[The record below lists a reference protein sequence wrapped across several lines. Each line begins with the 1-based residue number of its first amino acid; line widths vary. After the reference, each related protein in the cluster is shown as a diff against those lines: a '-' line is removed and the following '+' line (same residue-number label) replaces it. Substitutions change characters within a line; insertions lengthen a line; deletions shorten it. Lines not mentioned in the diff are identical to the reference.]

1 MKNLIIGIDTGGTFT
16 DFILLSN
23 GEIVVHKVL
32 STPDNPARALLEG
45 LGALVKD
52 SETVSVTYGTTVA
65 TNALL
70 ERKGATV
77 AFVTTK
83 GFEDLIEIGRQNRPE
98 LYDLEPRKPIPLV
111 PRSLRIGVTERVL
124 ADGRVLNPLSRKEVL
139 RIKSWIQKRAVDSL
153 AIGFLHSYRNPRHE
167 KIALRELQS
176 LGLPVSLSHSIL
188 PEYREYERFS
198 TTVVNAYVTPVI
210 ARHMMELHRAL
221 KGNVIR
227 RESSL
232 RVMQSN
238 GGAMTLRGASEHPVR
253 TLLSGPAGGVVA
265 AHELATRSGVKK
277 IISVDMGG
285 TSTDVCLV
293 NGEIPLTPEKLVA
306 GVPVK
311 VPMVDIHTV
320 GAGGGSIAR
329 LDEGGALK
337 VGPES
342 AGADP
347 GPVCYGRGGELTV
360 TDANLFLGRLC
371 EDRFLGGRMK
381 LDVVRTTKKIN
392 EFARTVKLKPLALA
406 WGIIQV
412 VNSNMERAIRVV
424 SVERGLDPREFT
436 LVAFGGAGGLH
447 AAELAEGLGISH
459 VVIPMRPGLLSAW
472 GMAVSPLVKDFSLS
486 VLEPN
491 AKFKEIEKKFSA
503 LIALGLKEV
512 GREGLKENASKVFLS
527 VDMRYTGQAYEINL
541 PWDRTFRRRFH
552 QLHEAR
558 FGHCDVSKEVEV
570 VTLRVRIQGHR
581 MVKDPRPLSL
591 KKGNGKQAFLGQ
603 RNVNFETRLLRCST
617 YERERLNPGNRIQG
631 PAVIYEFSS
640 TVVVPPVWQARVDR
654 YSNLDLLRI

>member
-1 MKNLIIGIDTGGTFT
+1 MGFILGIDTGGTFT
-16 DFILLSN
+16 DFIFLSN
-23 GEIVVHKVL
+23 GEVLVHKVL
-32 STPDNPARALLEG
+32 STPDNPARAILEG
-45 LGALVKD
+45 LRAMIKG

-70 ERKGATV
+70 ERKGARV
-77 AFVTTK
+77 AFITTK

-98 LYDLEPRKPIPLV
+98 LYTLEPQKPIPLV
-111 PRSLRIGVTERVL
+111 PRSLRIGVAERVL
-124 ADGRVLNPLSRKEVL
+124 ASGQVLNPLSRREIL
-139 RIKSWIQKRAVDSL
+139 QAKSWIRKRAVDSL
-153 AIGFLHSYRNPRHE
+153 AVGFLHSYRNPSHE
-167 KIALRELQS
+167 RMVARELKS
-176 LGLPVSLSHSIL
+176 LGLPVSLSHRIL

-198 TTVVNAYVTPVI
+198 TTAVNAYVTPVI
-210 ARHMMELHRAL
+210 ARHMMELDRAL
-221 KGNVIR
+221 KRNVVR
-227 RESSL
+227 LDGRL

-265 AHELATRSGVKK
+265 AHELARRSRVKK
-277 IISVDMGG
+277 MISLDMGG

-293 NGEIPLTPEKLVA
+293 NEEIPLTPEKLVA

-329 LDEGGALK
+329 LDAGGALK

-347 GPVCYGRGGELTV
+347 GPVCYGRGNEMTV
-360 TDANLFLGRLC
+360 TDANLILGRLNQ
-371 EDRFLGGRMK
+371 DRFLGGRMR
-381 LDVVRTTKKIN
+381 LDLARTAKKMKG
-392 EFARTVKLKPLALA
+392 FARTVKLMPLATA

-412 VNSNMERAIRVV
+412 VNSNMERAVRVV
-424 SVERGLDPREFT
+424 SLERGLDPREFT

-447 AAELAEGLGISH
+447 AAELAEGLGMSH
-459 VVIPMRPGLLSAW
+459 VVIPLRPGLLSAW

-486 VLEPN
+486 VLELN
-491 AKFKEIEKKFSA
+491 AEFERINKKLSA
-503 LIALGLKEV
+503 LTGRGLKEMV
-512 GREGLKENASKVFLS
+512 REGLKKNESRVLLS
-527 VDMRYTGQAYEINL
+527 VDMRYAGQAYEINL
-541 PWDRTFRRRFH
+541 PWDRSFTRRFH

-558 FGHCDVSKEVEV
+558 FGHSDPSKEVEV
-570 VTLRVRIQGHR
+570 VTLRVRIEGKGR
-581 MVKDPRPLSL
+581 LKKPRPLSL
-591 KKGNGKQAFLGQ
+591 KQGSGKQAFLGQ
-603 RNVNFETRLLRCST
+603 REVYFDKRMLRCPT
-617 YERERLNPGNRIQG
+617 YERERLNPGDRIRG

-654 YSNLDLLRI
+654 YSNLDLLRN